1 VWEAAGTAD
10 TGDEHDLF
18 LRNAEF
24 RHYLPNLRQDR
35 IVAAAGTPAHFLIG
49 LEIFASEF
57 DRSVCCMSVFAH
69 LNLPL
74 QILLNIVAQRGNLE
88 RFAPDLREAD
98 RVNQEL
104 RADEHAEL
112 SQIQLGHDHSLESF

>member
-1 VWEAAGTAD
+1 MNEMVSADRERVAVARDHPDLQIGIGHFDAGGEPSRAPVKRWEAVGVHVVWEAAETAD

-24 RHYLPNLRQDR
+24 RHYLLNLRQDR

-69 LNLPL
+69 
-74 QILLNIVAQRGNLE
+74 
-88 RFAPDLREAD
+88 
-98 RVNQEL
+98 
-104 RADEHAEL
+104 
-112 SQIQLGHDHSLESF
+112 